1 MTGRNIYQLG
11 IRSGTRD
18 ELLFAEKNTNL
29 NRFNV
34 LEPVE
39 LLVKEAKG
47 RPIYVSIDID
57 VVDPAF
63 ANGTGTPEPGG
74 ISSSELIKAVYVLKS
89 ANVVGAD
96 VVEVSPEYDISD
108 RTSLLAAKLLRE
120 LIIII
125 CRNRVKGKKRCDM
138 IPCREAGRNLVAK
151 DKCETRSQRPGG
163 KPGYYCRA

>member
-1 MTGRNIYQLG
+1 MPGRNIYQFG

-18 ELLFAEKNTNL
+18 EFLFAGKNTNMK
-29 NRFNV
+29 RFHV

-39 LLVKEAKG
+39 LLVKEAKD

-57 VVDPAF
+57 VADPAF

-96 VVEVSPEYDISD
+96 VVEVSPEYDVQD
-108 RTSLLAAKLLRE
+108 RTSLLPP
-120 LIIII
+120 
-125 CRNRVKGKKRCDM
+125 NF
-138 IPCREAGRNLVAK
+138 
-151 DKCETRSQRPGG
+151 
-163 KPGYYCRA
+163 